1 MILRLGTDDYFVK
14 MARLVAQRAT
24 CHRRAVGCV
33 LVNQQNHVIATGYN
47 GVAKGQPHCIDTPC
61 AGAHCASGTGLHLC
75 EAIHAEQNALLQCSN
90 INDIHTAYVTAS
102 PCIQCIR
109 LLLNTSC
116 HRIVF
121 AEEYPHTESKQLWIE
136 DGRMWVHWPDNY
148 LRSP

>member
-1 MILRLGTDDYFVK
+1 MIIRLGVDDYFVK

-33 LVNQQNHVIATGYN
+33 LVNGANHVIATGYN
-47 GVAKGQPHCIDTPC
+47 GVARGQPHCIDTPC
-61 AGAHCASGTGLHLC
+61 PGAHCASGTGLHLC
-75 EAIHAEQNALLQCSN
+75 QAIHAEQNALLQCGN

-102 PCIQCIR
+102 PCLQCLR

-121 AEEYPHTESKQLWIE
+121 AEEYPHYESRDLWQD
-136 DGRMWVHWPDNY
+136 DGRMWVHHP
-148 LRSP
+148 RS